1 MVKRYFLRSCYNA
14 FSELQL
20 QSRLPGASQY
30 RSCFAT
36 RSRANAFCHSRLQ
49 PRIAGASHQID
60 QRSRS
65 PGNGDDSALR
75 RKCFFFCVTFCEIE
89 LSLQSGAHFAH
100 LIFQKCSGFVNF
112 FHILKCNSSS
122 RYSPVHYL
130 STTAPERGS
139 EPRKQTTL
147 AIPGAILPKKRWV
160 LHPRVFFTRECT
172 RFRTVTRPKWLT

>member
-1 MVKRYFLRSCYNA
+1 M
-14 FSELQL
+14 
-20 QSRLPGASQY
+20 PGASQY

-75 RKCFFFCVTFCEIE
+75 RKCFFFFCVTFCEIE

-160 LHPRVFFTRECT
+160 SHPRVFFTRECT